1 MVEYPNHPQLAHV
14 VAFNRAIRHEAN
26 VRDGAPRIAGHGFP
40 QGHPCRGNFAWV
52 PCIDKRPGQEDCLMM
67 INWDEEHNHTY
78 QCGCVG
84 GVLAN
89 GTGMWSTPATL
100 ATTTCSIWPGSATSR
115 GGRQANSAL
124 AIYCI
129 GFRG

>member
-89 GTGMWSTPATL
+89 GNVVNAGDARDHYVQHLAWLGNFTGRPA
-100 ATTTCSIWPGSATSR
+100 S
-115 GGRQANSAL
+115 
-124 AIYCI
+124 
-129 GFRG
+129 